1 MRLSLKLKYNRAL
14 KIGEL
19 CLQKLTVSFCD
30 IIASMHLTSFLEP
43 YCGRFISI
51 TGGGG
56 KTSLLS
62 LLGRYFRNQ
71 GKSVLLTTTTK
82 LMSPRLHDYGQ
93 DIIFEDESVLG
104 YRPEKGQT
112 VFYAE
117 HSTMDMKK
125 WIAPREEVLTILS
138 SMYDVV
144 ISEADG
150 SRGLPFKIHTERDP
164 VIHPSTTA
172 VIAVAGLW
180 GIGEKAYSA
189 VFGSDEDVPVD
200 RDYLER
206 YVKME
211 EGISKGF
218 IGNNAIVFNGAEC
231 VDSSVLDMLMSIVYP
246 ENTIVVAASEKED
259 KIIRIIA

>member
-1 MRLSLKLKYNRAL
+1 ML
-14 KIGEL
+14 
-19 CLQKLTVSFCD
+19 LTHFL
-30 IIASMHLTSFLEP
+30 ASTLLPE
-43 YCGRFISI
+43 GKGFISI

-56 KTSLLS
+56 KTTLMEK
-62 LLGRYFRNQ
+62 LGRYLADN
-71 GKSVLLTTTTK
+71 GSSVLMTTTTK
-82 LMSPRLHDYGQ
+82 VASPRLHQYGA
-93 DIIFEDESVLG
+93 DFIFEDESVLG
-104 YRPEKGQT
+104 HKPEKGSL
-112 VFYAE
+112 VFYA
-117 HSTMDMKK
+117 HHHPMDMKK

-200 RDYLER
+200 RDYLQW
-206 YVKME
+206 YLMAP
-211 EGISKGF
+211 EGLCKGRTDRF
-218 IGNNAIVFNGAEC
+218 AIIINGAEKLSDDTMRML
-231 VDSSVLDMLMSIVYP
+231 DSLEYP
-246 ENTIVVAASEKED
+246 EGAAVFAASEKED
-259 KIIRIIA
+259 RIHGTIR

>member
-1 MRLSLKLKYNRAL
+1 ML
-14 KIGEL
+14 
-19 CLQKLTVSFCD
+19 LTHFL
-30 IIASMHLTSFLEP
+30 ASTLLRE
-43 YCGRFISI
+43 GKGFISI

-56 KTSLLS
+56 KTTLMEK
-62 LLGRYFRNQ
+62 LGRYLADN
-71 GKSVLLTTTTK
+71 GSSALMTTTTK
-82 LMSPRLHDYGQ
+82 VASPRLHQYGA
-93 DIIFEDESVLG
+93 DFIFEDESVLG
-104 YRPEKGQT
+104 HKPEKGSL
-112 VFYAE
+112 VFYA
-117 HSTMDMKK
+117 HHHPMDMKK

>member
-1 MRLSLKLKYNRAL
+1 ML
-14 KIGEL
+14 
-19 CLQKLTVSFCD
+19 LTHFL
-30 IIASMHLTSFLEP
+30 ASTLLPE
-43 YCGRFISI
+43 GKGFISI

-56 KTSLLS
+56 KTTLMEK
-62 LLGRYFRNQ
+62 LGRYLADN
-71 GKSVLLTTTTK
+71 GSSALMTTTTK
-82 LMSPRLHDYGQ
+82 VASPRLHQYGA
-93 DIIFEDESVLG
+93 DFIFEDESVLG
-104 YRPEKGQT
+104 HKPEKGSL
-112 VFYAE
+112 VFYA
-117 HSTMDMKK
+117 HHHPMDMKK

>member
-1 MRLSLKLKYNRAL
+1 ML
-14 KIGEL
+14 
-19 CLQKLTVSFCD
+19 LTHFL
-30 IIASMHLTSFLEP
+30 ASTLLPE
-43 YCGRFISI
+43 GKGFISI

-56 KTSLLS
+56 KTTLMEK
-62 LLGRYFRNQ
+62 LGRYLADN
-71 GKSVLLTTTTK
+71 GSSELMTTTTK
-82 LMSPRLHDYGQ
+82 VASPRLHQYGA
-93 DIIFEDESVLG
+93 DFIFEDESVLG
-104 YRPEKGQT
+104 HKPEKGSL
-112 VFYAE
+112 VFYA
-117 HSTMDMKK
+117 HHHPMDMKK

>member
-1 MRLSLKLKYNRAL
+1 M
-14 KIGEL
+14 E
-19 CLQKLTVSFCD
+19 
-30 IIASMHLTSFLEP
+30 
-43 YCGRFISI
+43 
-51 TGGGG
+51 
-56 KTSLLS
+56 
-62 LLGRYFRNQ
+62 
-71 GKSVLLTTTTK
+71 
-82 LMSPRLHDYGQ
+82 
-93 DIIFEDESVLG
+93 
-104 YRPEKGQT
+104 
-112 VFYAE
+112 
-117 HSTMDMKK
+117 
-125 WIAPREEVLTILS
+125 TI
-138 SMYDVV
+138 V
-144 ISEADG
+144 I
-150 SRGLPFKIHTERDP
+150 
-164 VIHPSTTA
+164 VA

-246 ENTIVVAASEKED
+246 KNTIVVAASEKED

>member
-1 MRLSLKLKYNRAL
+1 ML
-14 KIGEL
+14 
-19 CLQKLTVSFCD
+19 LTHFL
-30 IIASMHLTSFLEP
+30 ASTLLPE
-43 YCGRFISI
+43 GKGFISI

-56 KTSLLS
+56 KTTLMEK
-62 LLGRYFRNQ
+62 LGRYLADN
-71 GKSVLLTTTTK
+71 GSSVLMTTTTK
-82 LMSPRLHDYGQ
+82 VTSPRLHQYGA
-93 DIIFEDESVLG
+93 DFIFEDESVLG
-104 YRPEKGQT
+104 HKPEKGSL
-112 VFYAE
+112 VFYA
-117 HSTMDMKK
+117 HHHPMDMKK

-172 VIAVAGLW
+172 SIAVAGLW

>member
-1 MRLSLKLKYNRAL
+1 ML
-14 KIGEL
+14 
-19 CLQKLTVSFCD
+19 LTHFL
-30 IIASMHLTSFLEP
+30 ASTLLPE
-43 YCGRFISI
+43 GKGFISI

-56 KTSLLS
+56 KTTLMEK
-62 LLGRYFRNQ
+62 LGRYLADN
-71 GKSVLLTTTTK
+71 GSSALMTTTTK
-82 LMSPRLHDYGQ
+82 VASPRLHQYGA
-93 DIIFEDESVLG
+93 DFIFEDESVLG
-104 YRPEKGQT
+104 HKPEKGSL
-112 VFYAE
+112 VFYA
-117 HSTMDMKK
+117 HHHPMDMKK

-172 VIAVAGLW
+172 SIAVAGLW

>member
-1 MRLSLKLKYNRAL
+1 ML
-14 KIGEL
+14 
-19 CLQKLTVSFCD
+19 LTHFL
-30 IIASMHLTSFLEP
+30 ASTLLHK
-43 YCGRFISI
+43 GKGFISI

-56 KTSLLS
+56 KTTLMEK
-62 LLGRYFRNQ
+62 LGRYLADN
-71 GKSVLLTTTTK
+71 GSSVLMTTTTK
-82 LMSPRLHDYGQ
+82 VASPRLHQYGA
-93 DIIFEDESVLG
+93 DFIFEDESGLG
-104 YRPEKGQT
+104 HKPEKGSL
-112 VFYAE
+112 VFYA
-117 HSTMDMKK
+117 HHHPMDMKK

-246 ENTIVVAASEKED
+246 KNTIVVAASEKED